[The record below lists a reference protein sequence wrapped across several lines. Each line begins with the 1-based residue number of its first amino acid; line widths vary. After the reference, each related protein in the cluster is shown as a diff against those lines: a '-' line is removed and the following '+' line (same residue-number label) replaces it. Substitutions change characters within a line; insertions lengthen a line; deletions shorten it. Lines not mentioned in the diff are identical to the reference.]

1 MLDDSDIDIL
11 NKIYKVIVLSP
22 SSLHS
27 SLDKAGIDL
36 DKLDEFMLL
45 GFFDEREI
53 NSYISSVYPTPEI
66 KIYLTDHTRYYV
78 TMKLEERRKKCKERE
93 RIAHNFD
100 YKYERHPWLG
110 DKLNRNGG
118 KDICPKC
125 FVVNVPCDCGVD
137 TIRLPPSARVPRK
150 NASKTKWKTF
160 KLRFDLL

>member
-11 NKIYKVIVLSP
+11 NEIYKVIVLSP

-78 TMKLEERRKKCKERE
+78 TMKLEERRKSCKERE

-100 YKYERHPWLG
+100 YKYERNPWLG

-137 TIRLPPSARVPRK
+137 HIRLPPSARVPRK